1 MRIRFC
7 VKRKRFLRVVVSKRR
22 MGASQRWMVS
32 LAGFNSILALQYQG
46 FIMAINILT
55 HQGHISKV
63 IASAC
68 RHVFYAKNT
77 IKNSQIYLFNGNKDR
92 KIQTKGIRFEE

>member
-1 MRIRFC
+1 
-7 VKRKRFLRVVVSKRR
+7 
-22 MGASQRWMVS
+22 
-32 LAGFNSILALQYQG
+32 
-46 FIMAINILT
+46 MAINILT

-63 IASAC
+63 NA